1 MNNTLKMHELNFD
14 PYPVIETERL
24 LLRKVSM
31 DDAEDVFLLRTNE
44 AAMKYIN
51 KPKLLSID
59 DAKELIKK
67 MNEPDRIQWGITLP
81 TDNKIIGTIGYH
93 KIDKDHYRAE
103 IGYMLHPDHWN
114 TGMMS
119 EAITKVIDH
128 GFNKMQLHSI
138 EATINP
144 GNDASRNLLKKFSF
158 IKEAYFKEKFFF
170 EGKFFDNEVYS
181 LVKKP

>member
-1 MNNTLKMHELNFD
+1 MLELNFD
-14 PYPVIETERL
+14 PFPVIETERL

-44 AAMKYIN
+44 AAMKYIH

-67 MNEPDRIQWGITLP
+67 MNEPDRIQWGIALP
-81 TDNKIIGTIGYH
+81 TDNKIIGTIGFH
-93 KIDKDHYRAE
+93 KIEKDHFRAE
-103 IGYMLHPDHWN
+103 VGYMLHPDHWN

-119 EAITKVIDH
+119 EAITNVIGH

-138 EATINP
+138 EAIINP
-144 GNDASRNLLKKFSF
+144 GNDVSRKLLKKFDF
-158 IKEAYFKEKFFF
+158 IKSINFFHKKLFFF
-170 EGKFFDNEVYS
+170 RCESTLKLYISKENFLKN
-181 LVKKP
+181 

>member
-1 MNNTLKMHELNFD
+1 MHELNFD

-181 LVKKP
+181 LVKKS

>member
-1 MNNTLKMHELNFD
+1 MLELNFD

-51 KPKLLSID
+51 KNKLLSID

-93 KIDKDHYRAE
+93 KIDKDNYRAE
-103 IGYMLHPDHWN
+103 IGYMIHPDHWN
-114 TGMMS
+114 KGMMS
-119 EAITKVIDH
+119 EALTRVIDH
-128 GFNKMQLHSI
+128 GFNKMQIHSI
-138 EATINP
+138 EAIINP
-144 GNDASRNLLKKFSF
+144 DNNVSRKLLMKFGF
-158 IKEAYFKEKFFF
+158 IKEGYYKENFFF
-170 EGKFFDNEVYS
+170 EGKFFDSEVYS